1 LLTKS
6 TGPDS
11 TESISWATEFGGTFY
26 IDLNGAT
33 DIEGDYRL
41 TVQSVPDATAPALEM
56 MLAGGRPSTNQL
68 SVPVSLAATDDLSGV
83 VEVAFSSDG
92 LNFEAWQPFMTAAT
106 WTFSPGDGQRFLWAK
121 VRNGVGLESAPTG
134 ASVVIDTV
142 PPSVATIDP
151 PASSNVVGLRPRLTA
166 TFTEPIAPASWI
178 DLGLIVQSASGALVE
193 GAYSYDAPKRTGIFV
208 PSVALQPGGVYVVT
222 VGNVRD
228 VAGNRVVPPGSWS
241 ITPLAPTT
249 LTATASPR
257 VVLHGGSTRVDI
269 SLAGAPL
276 PATLEVS
283 SASSP
288 TGFVPLT
295 PIATADG
302 SNTLV
307 MRPASN
313 TILRFRYAGAFGVA
327 PAQVDVR
334 LLVRRSVLLAGR
346 SSSVASRARVGVP
359 VKLTAA
365 VSPAAA
371 GVSVSFRLYRFD
383 TRRRAWVYAGS
394 KGRNTDASGRAV
406 LSWVPQSPGSWYW
419 RVAVAPTVE
428 FANNT
433 SPVYRWTV
441 TR

>member
-1 LLTKS
+1 
-6 TGPDS
+6 
-11 TESISWATEFGGTFY
+11 
-26 IDLNGAT
+26 
-33 DIEGDYRL
+33 
-41 TVQSVPDATAPALEM
+41 M

-68 SVPVSLAATDDLSGV
+68 SVPVSLDATDDLSGV
-83 VEVAFSSDG
+83 VEVAFSPDG
-92 LNFEAWQPFMTAAT
+92 LNFEAWQPFRSAAT
-106 WTFSPGDGQRFLWAK
+106 WTFPPGDGQRFLWAK
-121 VRNGVGLESAPTG
+121 VRNGVGIESAPAG
-134 ASVVIDTV
+134 ASVVIDTIL
-142 PPSVATIDP
+142 PSVASIDP
-151 PASSNVVGLRPRLTA
+151 PASSTVVGLRPKLTV
-166 TFTEPIAPASWI
+166 TFTEAIAPATWI
-178 DLGLIVQSASGALVE
+178 DLGLIVQSATGALVE
-193 GAYSYDAPKRTGIFV
+193 GSYSYDALMRTGSFV
-208 PSVALQPGGVYVVT
+208 PSVALQPGAPYIVT
-222 VGNVRD
+222 VGDVRD
-228 VAGNRVVPPGSWS
+228 VAGNQVVPPGSWS

-249 LTATASPR
+249 LTAAANPR

-269 SLAGAPL
+269 SLDGAPL

-283 SASSP
+283 SASTP
-288 TGFVPLT
+288 NGFVPLT

-313 TILRFRYAGAFGVA
+313 TILRFRYEGALGVA

-346 SSSVASRARVGVP
+346 SSSVVSRAKVSVP
-359 VKLTAA
+359 VKLTTA

-371 GVSVSFRLYRFD
+371 GAPVSFRLYRFD

-406 LSWVPQSPGSWYW
+406 LSWVPLSPGAWYW